1 MKEHNSLTAC
11 YESFSG
17 HRSHREAIATA
28 EALGSIKLHQRSSV
42 FYAPRYVMARHKEN
56 IPDLTG
62 AQTSKSFKGQGAT
75 PIIPFSHDLE
85 TFMKDYFKE
94 QQPRRLRRYM
104 AHNESYEKSLSALMI
119 LCQRFA
125 VREYEVC
132 PLNAFNNVDETVG
145 YLDMPPLRIWAWKGR
160 KGSAKVKRTQ
170 KHAERLTAVVTAR
183 ADGKKQP
190 ILFILRA
197 KSG

>member
-1 MKEHNSLTAC
+1 ERAQLIDCLLRKLQWPPLT
-11 YESFSG
+11 S
-17 HRSHREAIATA
+17 RSYRD
-28 EALGSIKLHQRSSV
+28 GRGFGKLQSCLRD
-42 FYAPRYVMARHKEN
+42 APYSTHHASRWLDDKEN

-104 AHNESYEKSLSALMI
+104 ARNESHEKGLSALMR

-125 VREYEVC
+125 AREYEFC
-132 PLNAFNNVDETVG
+132 PLDAFNNVDETSG